1 MGIAAR
7 GELSHSLVPSSSS
20 AAIFGGG
27 FPSLGTTGM
36 CGTAM
41 ARESAQ
47 RTHGANLAPA
57 KVAPRGTQWHVR
69 TSARARS
76 E

>member
-1 MGIAAR
+1 MQRVLLLALALRMGIAAR

-41 ARESAQ
+41 ERESAQ
-47 RTHGANLAPA
+47 RTHGANLAGTE
-57 KVAPRGTQWHVR
+57 APVM
-69 TSARARS
+69 
-76 E
+76 